1 MDIPQGD
8 SDRMVS
14 FLRTLTGEW
23 NGKTVGGTS
32 VQNYSGL
39 IISEKQKEGSCI
51 AGPFSLLKTCL
62 LQLENIPTQKQ
73 GKFLDIIDNDSY
85 Y

>member
-14 FLRTLTGEW
+14 FLLTLTGEW

-32 VQNYSGL
+32 VQN
-39 IISEKQKEGSCI
+39 
-51 AGPFSLLKTCL
+51 
-62 LQLENIPTQKQ
+62 
-73 GKFLDIIDNDSY
+73 
-85 Y
+85 